1 MRLPPQE
8 KKDFYKFHSA
18 IMEPW
23 DGPALVAFTDGRFIG
38 ATLDRNG
45 LRPGRYYVTKTGRVI
60 MASEVGVVDIAPQEV
75 ERKGRLMPGNI
86 LLVDF
91 DNHCLVNDEE
101 MKKRYSSAKPY
112 GEWLAQELVTLQQ
125 IVDSVPQ
132 EGERPPACLRKGAGV
147 GAAQH
152 AVLGAGSTQQGRAQG
167 RVHDMW
173 RGGMFL
179 AALRRRCSAP
189 PPALPPPTCSPGAAC
204 HPGGPPRP
212 CPRRRRPLLQRQW
225 QRRQQQ
231 RRRRPQGGA
240 PPDEAPQGLW
250 IHGE

>member
-1 MRLPPQE
+1 LRLPPQE

-132 EGERPPACLRKGAGV
+132 EGECPPACLRKGAGV

-173 RGGMFL
+173 RGACVWL
-179 AALRRRCSAP
+179 RLEVAALRPRPPCRPPRAALAP
-189 PPALPPPTCSPGAAC
+189 PAIREALPAPAAAAPTSNGNGNGASSNGA
-204 HPGGPPRP
+204 GALKGVPRLMK
-212 CPRRRRPLLQRQW
+212 PLKAF
-225 QRRQQQ
+225 
-231 RRRRPQGGA
+231 GYTVS
-240 PPDEAPQGLW
+240 E
-250 IHGE
+250 